1 MRPRSQSQCWKARTE
16 RADRPSGR
24 ARAVGCFTERSALV
38 FGAPFLRIILIS
50 RNLFLGI
57 TFVVSLAAPLAGQA
71 DDSLSAARRIVAAAT
86 LAAKEYAVGVAPR
99 GAQVVAAEEVAEAKL
114 FLDQARFD
122 APFLPLAVRGYGDS
136 TLTELRAM
144 LDRVAPP
151 GDVDT
156 LVATLTARIAAAV
169 GGALIPM
176 PSRPPSLARG
186 AAVYREQC
194 AFCHGETGRGD
205 GPKANSL
212 TGPPP
217 ASLASA
223 EAAGSLTFDDVYR
236 KITIGV
242 AGTAMPEFEQTL
254 AEDDRL
260 AVAAYVLTMPYGG
273 SADAAL
279 FAAVRR
285 QLDSAVALRSDK
297 LAFDAYLTF
306 EEVETEVRAKNA
318 GLASRLEGEF
328 ARLRQRAAGGASS
341 TELQAI
347 HRALLG
353 DLEHAERLATD
364 QSSETHLWMQSFLLL
379 VREGFEAILIIA
391 ALMTFLTKS
400 GASARRREV
409 AWGAWA
415 AVGASAVTAVVFEVL
430 IDAGPEQ
437 REAFEGFTML
447 VAVVVLFY
455 VSYWLL
461 SKIAADKWS
470 AFLKTKVQAALS
482 SGSTLALAS
491 VAFLA
496 VYREGVETILFYKA
510 LLASGGQ
517 GGMGAI
523 AAGAAL
529 GAVALVLLYIAI
541 MRLGLRVPM
550 KAFFAVTGAL
560 LYYMAFV
567 FAGKGIAELQEARVV
582 GTTVIPALQWLRV
595 PFLGIYPTLQ
605 SLALQGVLLVL
616 LLVALVMQLKPS
628 AVSHQ
633 SSA

>member
-1 MRPRSQSQCWKARTE
+1 
-16 RADRPSGR
+16 
-24 ARAVGCFTERSALV
+24 
-38 FGAPFLRIILIS
+38 
-50 RNLFLGI
+50 
-57 TFVVSLAAPLAGQA
+57 
-71 DDSLSAARRIVAAAT
+71 
-86 LAAKEYAVGVAPR
+86 VAP
-99 GAQVVAAEEVAEAKL
+99 EEVAEAKL

-122 APFLPLAVRGYGDS
+122 TPFLPQGVRVYGDS

-144 LDRVAPP
+144 LERVAPP
-151 GDVDT
+151 GDVER
-156 LVATLTARIAAAV
+156 LVATLTARLAAAV
-169 GGALIPM
+169 GGALIPT

-194 AFCHGETGRGD
+194 AFCHGGTGRGD
-205 GPKANSL
+205 GPKAKSL

-217 ASLASA
+217 TSFVSPVAM
-223 EAAGSLTFDDVYR
+223 GSLSLVDVYR

-242 AGTAMPEFEQTL
+242 AGTAMPEFEQSL
-254 AEDDRL
+254 PEDDRW
-260 AVAAYVLTMPYGG
+260 AVATYALTLQYGG
-273 SADAAL
+273 SAEAAV

-285 QLDSAVALRSDK
+285 QLDSAVALRSEK

-306 EEVETEVRAKNA
+306 EEVETTVRAQNA
-318 GLASRLEGEF
+318 GLASRLEDEF
-328 ARLRQRAAGGASS
+328 AQLRQRAAARATPS
-341 TELQAI
+341 ELQAI

-353 DLEHAERLATD
+353 DLEHAERVATD
-364 QSSETHLWMQSFLLL
+364 ETSRPHLWLQSFLLL
-379 VREGFEAILIIA
+379 LREGFEAILIIA

-400 GASARRREV
+400 GAPARRREV
-409 AWGAWA
+409 ALGAWA
-415 AVGASAVTAVVFEVL
+415 AVGASVVTAVVFEVL
-430 IDAGPEQ
+430 IEAGPGQ
-437 REAFEGFTML
+437 REAFEGITML

-470 AFLKTKVQAALS
+470 AFLKSKMQAALS

-517 GGMGAI
+517 GGTAAI

-529 GAVALVLLYIAI
+529 GAVALVFVYVAI
-541 MRLGLRVPM
+541 MRLGLRMPM

-605 SLALQGVLLVL
+605 SLALQGVLVLL
-616 LLVALVMQLKPS
+616 LLVALVWKLRPS
-628 AVSHQ
+628 SGVLPR
-633 SSA
+633 

>member
-1 MRPRSQSQCWKARTE
+1 M
-16 RADRPSGR
+16 
-24 ARAVGCFTERSALV
+24 
-38 FGAPFLRIILIS
+38 
-50 RNLFLGI
+50 
-57 TFVVSLAAPLAGQA
+57 GQA
-71 DDSLSAARRIVAAAT
+71 DDSLSAARRIVAAAS
-86 LAAKEYAVGVAPR
+86 LAAKEYAVGVAPGGVR
-99 GAQVVAAEEVAEAKL
+99 VVAPEEVAEAKL

-122 APFLPLAVRGYGDS
+122 TPFLPQAVRAYGDR

-144 LDRVAPP
+144 LERVAPP
-151 GDVDT
+151 GDVER
-156 LVATLTARIAAAV
+156 LVATLTARLAAAV
-169 GGALIPM
+169 GGALIPT

-194 AFCHGETGRGD
+194 AFCHGGTGRGD
-205 GPKANSL
+205 GPKAKSL

-217 ASLASA
+217 TDFVSPVVM
-223 EAAGSLTFDDVYR
+223 GSLSLVDVYR

-242 AGTAMPEFEQTL
+242 AGTAMPEFEQSL
-254 AEDDRL
+254 PEDDRW
-260 AVAAYVLTMPYGG
+260 AVAAYVLTLQYGG
-273 SADAAL
+273 SAEAAV

-285 QLDSAVALRSDK
+285 QLDSAVALRSEK

-306 EEVETEVRAKNA
+306 EEVETTVRAQNA
-318 GLASRLEGEF
+318 GLASRLEDEF
-328 ARLRQRAAGGASS
+328 AQLRQRAASGAAPS
-341 TELQAI
+341 ELQAI

-353 DLEHAERLATD
+353 DLEHAERVATD
-364 QSSETHLWMQSFLLL
+364 ETSRPHLWLQSFLLL

-409 AWGAWA
+409 ALGAWA

-430 IDAGPEQ
+430 IEVGPGQ
-437 REAFEGFTML
+437 REAFEGITML

-455 VSYWLL
+455 VSYWLF
-461 SKIAADKWS
+461 SKIAVDKWS
-470 AFLKTKVQAALS
+470 AFLKSKMQTALS

-517 GGMGAI
+517 GGTGAI

-529 GAVALVLLYIAI
+529 GAVALVLLYVAI
-541 MRLGLRVPM
+541 MRLGLRIPM

-582 GTTVIPALQWLRV
+582 GTTVIPTLQWLRV

-605 SLALQGVLLVL
+605 SLALQGVLVLL
-616 LLVALVMQLKPS
+616 LLVALVWKLKTSAISRQPS
-628 AVSHQ
+628 A
-633 SSA
+633 

>member
-1 MRPRSQSQCWKARTE
+1 M
-16 RADRPSGR
+16 
-24 ARAVGCFTERSALV
+24 
-38 FGAPFLRIILIS
+38 
-50 RNLFLGI
+50 
-57 TFVVSLAAPLAGQA
+57 GQA
-71 DDSLSAARRIVAAAT
+71 DDSLSAARRIVAAAS
-86 LAAKEYAVGVAPR
+86 LAAKEYAVGVAPGGVR
-99 GAQVVAAEEVAEAKL
+99 VVAPEEVAEAKL

-122 APFLPLAVRGYGDS
+122 TPFLPQAVRAYGDR

-144 LDRVAPP
+144 LERVAPP
-151 GDVDT
+151 GDVER
-156 LVATLTARIAAAV
+156 LVATLTARLAAAV
-169 GGALIPM
+169 GGALIPT

-194 AFCHGETGRGD
+194 AFCHGGTGRGD
-205 GPKANSL
+205 GPKAKSL

-217 ASLASA
+217 TDFVSPVVM
-223 EAAGSLTFDDVYR
+223 GSLSLVDVYR

-242 AGTAMPEFEQTL
+242 AGTAMPEFEQSL
-254 AEDDRL
+254 PEDDRW
-260 AVAAYVLTMPYGG
+260 AVAAYVLTLQYGG
-273 SADAAL
+273 SAEAAV

-285 QLDSAVALRSDK
+285 QLDSAVALRSEK

-306 EEVETEVRAKNA
+306 EEVETTVRAQNA
-318 GLASRLEGEF
+318 GLASRLEDEF
-328 ARLRQRAAGGASS
+328 AQLRQRAASGAAPS
-341 TELQAI
+341 ELQAI

-353 DLEHAERLATD
+353 DLEHAERVATD
-364 QSSETHLWMQSFLLL
+364 ETSRPHLWLQSFLLL

-409 AWGAWA
+409 ALGAWA

-430 IDAGPEQ
+430 IEVGPGQ
-437 REAFEGFTML
+437 REAFEGITML

-455 VSYWLL
+455 VSYWLF
-461 SKIAADKWS
+461 SKIAVDKWS
-470 AFLKTKVQAALS
+470 AFLKSKMQTALS

-517 GGMGAI
+517 GGTGAI

-529 GAVALVLLYIAI
+529 GAVALVLLYVAI
-541 MRLGLRVPM
+541 MRLGLRIPM

-582 GTTVIPALQWLRV
+582 GTTVIPTLQWLRV

-605 SLALQGVLLVL
+605 SLALQGVLVLL
-616 LLVALVMQLKPS
+616 LLVALVWKLETSAISRQPS
-628 AVSHQ
+628 A
-633 SSA
+633 

>member
-1 MRPRSQSQCWKARTE
+1 MP
-16 RADRPSGR
+16 
-24 ARAVGCFTERSALV
+24 VLV
-38 FGAPFLRIILIS
+38 FGALFLRIILIS
-50 RNLFLGI
+50 RKLFLGL
-57 TFVVSLAAPLAGQA
+57 TFVVGLATSLTGQT

-86 LAAKEYAVGVAPR
+86 LAAKEYATGAAPGGARVVAP
-99 GAQVVAAEEVAEAKL
+99 EEVAEAKL
-114 FLDQARFD
+114 FLEQARFD
-122 APFLPLAVRGYGDS
+122 TPFLPQEVRAYGDS

-144 LDRVAPP
+144 LERVAPP
-151 GDVDT
+151 SDVDR
-156 LVATLTARIAAAV
+156 LVATLTARLGAAV
-169 GGALIPM
+169 GGALIPT
-176 PSRPPSLARG
+176 PSRPPSRARG

-194 AFCHGETGRGD
+194 AFCHGGTGRGD
-205 GPKANSL
+205 GPKAKSL

-217 ASLASA
+217 SSLASPVD
-223 EAAGSLTFDDVYR
+223 AGSLTFDDVYR

-242 AGTAMPEFEQTL
+242 AGTAMPEFEQMLT
-254 AEDDRL
+254 EDDRL
-260 AVAAYVLTMPYGG
+260 AVAAYVLTLPYGG

-279 FAAVRR
+279 FAAIRR
-285 QLDSAVALRSDK
+285 QLDSAVALRSEK

-306 EEVETEVRAKNA
+306 EGVETKLRAQNA
-318 GLASRLEGEF
+318 TLAARLEDEF
-328 ARLRQRAAGGASS
+328 ARLRQRAAGGAAPS
-341 TELQAI
+341 ELQAI

-353 DLEHAERLATD
+353 DLEHAERVATD
-364 QSSETHLWMQSFLLL
+364 ESSRPHLWMQSFLLL

-400 GASARRREV
+400 GAPTRRREV
-409 AWGAWA
+409 ALGAWA

-430 IDAGPEQ
+430 IETGPGQ
-437 REAFEGFTML
+437 REAFEGITML

-461 SKIAADKWS
+461 SKIAVDKWS
-470 AFLKTKVQAALS
+470 AFLKNKMQAALTS
-482 SGSTLALAS
+482 ESTLALAS

-510 LLASGGQ
+510 LLASGGT
-517 GGMGAI
+517 GGTGPV

-529 GAVALVLLYIAI
+529 GAVALVLLYVAI
-541 MRLGLRVPM
+541 MRLGLRTPM
-550 KAFFAVTGAL
+550 KPFFAVTSAL

-595 PFLGIYPTLQ
+595 PFLGIYPTAQ

-616 LLVALVMQLKPS
+616 LVVALVAKLKQS
-628 AVSHQ
+628 A
-633 SSA
+633 